1 MNLRRGW
8 VQRRQEQHRRE
19 EGDEKVRERAKRD
32 SRRQR
37 STPIS
42 SKMKRLVRLGE
53 IDAARAPDD
62 IARAHGVGERAR
74 VERCRANDG
83 VAHEL
88 GALRQPPTRARERG
102 VDSSSWTRGWNRFVV
117 YVIRVTEP
125 RVSPVVSLRALRRA
139 RALDRT
145 RRRRVDFLL
154 EDAVSLVARVVAV
167 RARRASPRESGGA
180 QTNLEIHVYVPVA
193 RARDVVERRARG
205 VLQEDAHVSQDERAR
220 GARERRGRLVARG
233 DDLERCRE
241 LHEDRR
247 EAREPREGE
256 TARHGARG
264 REARCADET
273 GGTSLHLS
281 FLHPSRRN
289 TRKLLCV
296 CYIVTPDTSGRRA
309 LDTPLPAR

>member
-1 MNLRRGW
+1 MA
-8 VQRRQEQHRRE
+8 
-19 EGDEKVRERAKRD
+19 RERW
-32 SRRQR
+32 RR
-37 STPIS
+37 
-42 SKMKRLVRLGE
+42 
-53 IDAARAPDD
+53 ARARSASSTAD
-62 IARAHGVGERAR
+62 
-74 VERCRANDG
+74 
-83 VAHEL
+83 
-88 GALRQPPTRARERG
+88 TRARAR
-102 VDSSSWTRGWNRFVV
+102 VDSSSWTRGWNRFVI

-125 RVSPVVSLRALRRA
+125 RVSPVCFLCALRRA

-145 RRRRVDFLL
+145 RSRRVDFLL
-154 EDAVSLVARVVAV
+154 EDAAVSSHASSPF
-167 RARRASPRESGGA
+167 ARRASPRESRGA
-180 QTNLEIHVYVPVA
+180 QTNLEIHVNVPVA
-193 RARDVVERRARG
+193 RARDVVERRARACRKKMLTSRKMSARA
-205 VLQEDAHVSQDERAR
+205 VHESVEDASSRAGTISK
-220 GARERRGRLVARG
+220 GA
-233 DDLERCRE
+233 E

-273 GGTSLHLS
+273 DGTSLHPS

>member
-1 MNLRRGW
+1 MYLLSAFCARSGAHARSI
-8 VQRRQEQHRRE
+8 
-19 EGDEKVRERAKRD
+19 ERVAAASISCSK
-32 SRRQR
+32 
-37 STPIS
+37 TPSVS
-42 SKMKRLVRLGE
+42 SH
-53 IDAARAPDD
+53 A
-62 IARAHGVGERAR
+62 
-74 VERCRANDG
+74 
-83 VAHEL
+83 
-88 GALRQPPTRARERG
+88 
-102 VDSSSWTRGWNRFVV
+102 SSPF
-117 YVIRVTEP
+117 
-125 RVSPVVSLRALRRA
+125 
-139 RALDRT
+139 
-145 RRRRVDFLL
+145 
-154 EDAVSLVARVVAV
+154 
-167 RARRASPRESGGA
+167 ARRASPRESGGA

-205 VLQEDAHVSQDERAR
+205 VSQEDAHVSQDERAR

-273 GGTSLHLS
+273 DGTSLHLS